1 MANRLAREKS
11 PYLLQHA
18 HNPVDWYPW
27 GEEAFARARAEDKPI
42 FLSIG
47 YSTCHWCHV
56 MERESFENPAIAA
69 VLNQHFVAIKVD
81 REERPDID
89 HIYMTA
95 VQATTGNGG
104 WPMSVW
110 LTPDLKPFYCGTYFP
125 PEPRYG
131 RPGFRELLE
140 RIHHVW
146 TTNRTG
152 VVAQAREITA
162 LLDQHAGSGASPTA
176 GTLDASPLAT
186 GLRQFQASFDA
197 EHGGFGGAPKFPRP
211 VVFNFLFQYGASAPL
226 PVERGEAV
234 TRDVPSPRVRGEAQ
248 GEGNPAH
255 QMALQTLRKMGEGG
269 LCDQL
274 GGGFHRYSVDERW
287 LVPHFEKMLYD
298 QAQLVSSYCDAF
310 QITGDPFYADI
321 ARRTCQY
328 VLRDLTAPDGGFY
341 AAEDADSEGVEG
353 KFYVWRKD
361 EIADEAICRYYGVTE
376 AGNWEDGL
384 NILHVAGHPPPPHLE
399 EWRQKLLAIR
409 SRRVRPHRDEKII
422 TAWNG
427 LMISALCRAGTVTG
441 LPAALPAAERAAA
454 RYLSGE
460 LSRTAHGLPAVLD
473 DYAAVATAFADLYET
488 TFQSRYLHRAAE
500 LADMMIRLFADE
512 KTGGFFL
519 TDGRDASV
527 IVRPKEQY
535 DGAEPSGHS
544 LATLLLL
551 RLAALLDREDYR
563 AVAEKSL
570 RTSAEFMNRAPH
582 AVPQLLCALDGW
594 LHPPQQIVFAGD
606 PAPFLPVI
614 QRTYRPRRVL
624 LMAEDGPTPRPP
636 VGGQPTVYVCENFA
650 CRPPITSREEL
661 QAVFAAPQT

>member
-27 GEEAFARARAEDKPI
+27 GEEAFAKARAEDKPI

-69 VLNQHFVAIKVD
+69 VLNAHFVAIKVD

-95 VQATTGNGG
+95 VQATTGSGG

-110 LTPDLKPFYCGTYFP
+110 LTPDLKPFFCGTYFP
-125 PEPRYG
+125 PESRYG
-131 RPGFRELLE
+131 RPGFPQLLE
-140 RIHHVW
+140 RIHEVW
-146 TTNRTG
+146 TTNRAA
-152 VVAQAREITA
+152 VVAQAGEITA
-162 LLDQHAGSGASPTA
+162 LLDQPTGTGTAPAAGA
-176 GTLDASPLAT
+176 LDARPLTTA
-186 GLRQFQASFDA
+186 LRQFQSSFDA

-211 VVFNFLFQYGASAPL
+211 VVFNFLFRAG
-226 PVERGEAV
+226 GEA
-234 TRDVPSPRVRGEAQ
+234 
-248 GEGNPAH
+248 
-255 QMALQTLRKMGEGG
+255 MALHTLRKMAEGG

-274 GGGFHRYSVDERW
+274 GGGFHRYSVDEHW

-310 QITGDPFYADI
+310 QITGDPFFADI

-353 KFYVWRKD
+353 KFYVWSKA
-361 EIADEAICRYYGVTE
+361 EIADDAICQYYGVTE
-376 AGNWEDGL
+376 AGNWEDGH
-384 NILHVAGHPPPPHLE
+384 NILHVAGHPAPPHLE

-427 LMISALCRAGTVTG
+427 LMISALCRAHAVAG

-454 RYLSGE
+454 RYLRGE

-488 TFQSRYLHRAAE
+488 TFHRRYLHRATE
-500 LADMMIRLFADE
+500 LADTMIRLFADE
-512 KTGGFFL
+512 KAGGFFM

-535 DGAEPSGHS
+535 DGAEPSGYS

-551 RLAALLDREDYR
+551 RLGALLDRDDYR

-570 RTSAEFMNRAPH
+570 QASAEFMNRAPH
-582 AVPQLLCALDGW
+582 AVPQLLCALDWW

-606 PAPFLPVI
+606 PALFLPVI
-614 QRTYRPRRVL
+614 HQAYRPRKVL
-624 LMAEDGPTPRPP
+624 LLADDATTPRPM
-636 VGGQPTVYVCENFA
+636 VAGQPTVYVCENFA

-661 QAVFAAPQT
+661 RTVFAGPQT